1 MENRAHAILAGLFVV
16 LLSLATAVALW
27 WFSGSRDVMREVVLV
42 SQGNVTGLNL
52 QAAVRFRG
60 IDAGRVDEITIDPAN
75 PRDILVR
82 ISLREDLPLTHGT
95 TASLGYQGV
104 TGLAFVQLEDRGED
118 LRPLDPPP
126 GEAPRIAL
134 APSLFDELSDV
145 AITALQ
151 QFKTVA
157 TQIQDLFADENLG
170 RMGDTLKRLESA
182 AQGMDETFTEAP
194 EAIAAIKRLFT
205 PENQARFASVM
216 DNLDRTSGEVGPAVA
231 EFRALLIKLRETSE
245 HIDQATVAAGNDL
258 LNGSLPRLNSMMKEL
273 TITSKRL
280 TRLIEEVDAA
290 PQMLL
295 LGRGER
301 APGPGE
307 EGFELPGSTQEK
319 R

>member
-16 LLSLATAVALW
+16 LLAMGTAVALW
-27 WFSGSRDVMREVVLV
+27 WFSGAREPMREVVLV

-60 IDAGRVDEITIDPAN
+60 IAAGRVDQITIDPN
-75 PRDILVR
+75 DPRDILVR
-82 ISLREDLPLTHGT
+82 ISLREDLPLTRGT

-118 LRPLDPPP
+118 LRPLESAP
-126 GEAPRIAL
+126 GEAPRIVL
-134 APSLFDELSDV
+134 SPSLLDELSDV
-145 AITALQ
+145 AVTALQ

-157 TQIQDLFADENLG
+157 TQVQALFGDENLG
-170 RMGDTLKRLESA
+170 RMGETLKRLESA
-182 AQGMDETFTEAP
+182 AKGMDDTFNEAP
-194 EAIAAIKRLFT
+194 EAFAAIKALFS
-205 PENQARFASVM
+205 PANQARFASVLN
-216 DNLDRTSGEVGPAVA
+216 NLDQSSAEAAPALA
-231 EFRALLIKLRETSE
+231 EFRGLLTKLRETSE

-273 TITSKRL
+273 TVTSKRL

-295 LGRGER
+295 LGRGDR

-307 EGFELPGSTQEK
+307 AGFQAPGNTQEK
-319 R
+319 Q

>member
-1 MENRAHAILAGLFVV
+1 MENRAHAIVAGLFVIV
-16 LLSLATAVALW
+16 LSAATAVALW
-27 WFSGSRDVMREVVLV
+27 WFSGSRETMREVVLV

-60 IDAGRVDEITIDPAN
+60 IDAGRVDEITIDPKD

-82 ISLREDLPLTHGT
+82 ISLRADLPLTRGT

-118 LRPLDPPP
+118 LRPLEIPP
-126 GEAPRIAL
+126 GEVPRIVL
-134 APSLFDELSDV
+134 SPSLLDELSDV

-157 TQIQDLFADENLG
+157 AQVQQLFEDENIG
-170 RMGDTLKRLESA
+170 RMGETLKRLESA
-182 AQGMDETFTEAP
+182 AKGMDETFSEAP
-194 EAIAAIKRLFT
+194 AAIAAVKRLFA
-205 PENQARFASVM
+205 PENQARFTAAM
-216 DNLDRTSGEVGPAVA
+216 ANLEQTSSEVAPTIA
-231 EFRALLIKLRETSE
+231 EFRALLTQLKATSE
-245 HIDQATVAAGNDL
+245 HLDQATVATGNDL

-301 APGPGE
+301 PPGPGE
-307 EGFELPGSTQEK
+307 DGFKAPGAQ
-319 R
+319 

>member
-16 LLSLATAVALW
+16 LLSVATAVALW
-27 WFSGSRDVMREVVLV
+27 WFSGSREPMREVVLV

-60 IDAGRVDEITIDPAN
+60 IDAGRVDEITIDPKD

-82 ISLREDLPLTHGT
+82 ISLREDLPLTRGT

-104 TGLAFVQLEDRGED
+104 TGLAFVQLEDQGKD
-118 LRPLDPPP
+118 LRPLDTPA
-126 GEAPRIAL
+126 GEAPRVVL
-134 APSLFDELSDV
+134 SPSLLDELSDV
-145 AITALQ
+145 AVTALQ

-157 TQIQDLFADENLG
+157 SQIQHLFADENLG
-170 RMGDTLKRLESA
+170 RMGETLKRLESA
-182 AQGMDETFTEAP
+182 AAGMDETFSEAP
-194 EAIAAIKRLFT
+194 EAIAAIKQLFS
-205 PENQARFASVM
+205 PQNQARLNTVIA
-216 DNLDRTSGEVGPAVA
+216 NLEKTSDGVAPAVS
-231 EFRALLIKLRETSE
+231 EFRDLLTKLNETSD

-258 LNGSLPRLNSMMKEL
+258 LNGSLPRLNSLMKEL

-295 LGRGER
+295 LGRGDR

-307 EGFELPGSTQEK
+307 DGFKAPGAE
-319 R
+319 

>member
-16 LLSLATAVALW
+16 LLTAAAAVALW
-27 WFSGSRDVMREVVLV
+27 WFSGSREAMREVVLV

-60 IDAGRVDEITIDPAN
+60 IDAGRVDEITIDPRD

-82 ISLREDLPLTHGT
+82 ISLREDLPLTRGT

-118 LRPLDPPP
+118 LRPLETPP
-126 GEAPRIAL
+126 GEAPRINM
-134 APSLFDELSDV
+134 APSLLDELSDV
-145 AITALQ
+145 AVTALQ
-151 QFKTVA
+151 QFKTVVA
-157 TQIQDLFADENLG
+157 QVQQLFGEDNLG
-170 RMGDTLKRLESA
+170 RMSETLTRLESA
-182 AQGMDETFTEAP
+182 ARGMDETFSEAP
-194 EAIAAIKRLFT
+194 AALASIKQLFT
-205 PENQARFASVM
+205 PENQARFTSVM
-216 DNLDRTSGEVGPAVA
+216 RSLDQTTGEVGPAVS
-231 EFRALLIKLRETSE
+231 EFRALLVKLRETSE

-295 LGRGER
+295 LGRGTR

-307 EGFELPGSTQEK
+307 DGFQAPGAPQEK
-319 R
+319 P

>member
-1 MENRAHAILAGLFVV
+1 MENRAHAIMAGLFVV
-16 LLSLATAVALW
+16 LLSVATAVAFW
-27 WFSGSRDVMREVVLV
+27 WFSGSREAMREVVLV

-60 IDAGRVDEITIDPAN
+60 IDAGRVEEITIDPN
-75 PRDILVR
+75 DPRDILVR
-82 ISLREDLPLTHGT
+82 ISLREDLPLTRGT

-118 LRPLDPPP
+118 LRPLDVPS
-126 GEAPRIAL
+126 GQAPRIVL
-134 APSLFDELSDV
+134 SPSLLDELSDV

-157 TQIQDLFADENLG
+157 AQIQNLFADENIG
-170 RMGDTLKRLESA
+170 RMGETLKRLESA
-182 AQGMDETFTEAP
+182 AAGMDKTFDEAP
-194 EAIAAIKRLFT
+194 EAIAAIRQLFS
-205 PENQARFASVM
+205 PENQTRFAAVLT
-216 DNLDRTSGEVGPAVA
+216 NLEKTSDGVPPAID
-231 EFRALLIKLRETSE
+231 EFRGLLTKLAETSE

-258 LNGSLPRLNSMMKEL
+258 LNGSLPRLNSLMKEL
-273 TITSKRL
+273 TTTSKRL

-295 LGRGER
+295 LGRGTR

-307 EGFELPGSTQEK
+307 DGFKAPGAQ
-319 R
+319 